1 MYSKSAAFSRNYDRY
16 KRPIPEFLPEL
27 ERLYV
32 RRLPALGSLD
42 YVELHC
48 LALLKALESVRIDR
62 RVMYEYILAVL
73 TADEAKPLGIVK
85 PLHCSLFHVR
95 YFLIA
100 IEFAARSKSG
110 FVHTATAENQS
121 VSNDD

>member
-1 MYSKSAAFSRNYDRY
+1 
-16 KRPIPEFLPEL
+16 
-27 ERLYV
+27 
-32 RRLPALGSLD
+32 
-42 YVELHC
+42 
-48 LALLKALESVRIDR
+48 
-62 RVMYEYILAVL
+62 MYENILAVL

-110 FVHTATAENQS
+110 FVHIQQLQKTNLFQTMTEG
-121 VSNDD
+121 